1 MGDFFETNLDTVE
14 PFRVPGADSQSQFGP
29 GSEPCINTDSQK
41 GSNPFLSSHSE
52 SLNQFGSKLECLPGD
67 PIQCYNYRSE
77 SINCPGSES
86 INFPGSESV
95 NCPGSESV
103 NCPGSESIN
112 CPGSESMNCPGSE
125 SINCSGSG
133 ALKSNLEPKPCLAF
147 NPENRSCLETYS
159 EPGLKLRGSKIT
171 LLAQGP
177 SIVVLEDTEDG
188 NSQPSIPIT
197 TCNTPSPI
205 KSSNTSSLPP
215 CISPILYPVP
225 RPSYPVQYSDIYPEM
240 NESDPR
246 VQAVSNPEY
255 YVSTKT

>member
-86 INFPGSESV
+86 
-95 NCPGSESV
+95 
-103 NCPGSESIN
+103 
-112 CPGSESMNCPGSE
+112 MNCPGSE

-159 EPGLKLRGSKIT
+159 EPGLKLGGSKIT

-205 KSSNTSSLPP
+205 KTSNRSSLAP
-215 CISPILYPVP
+215 CISPILDPVP
-225 RPSYPVQYSDIYPEM
+225 RPSCPVQYSDIYPKM

>member
-14 PFRVPGADSQSQFGP
+14 PFRVPGADLPSQFGP

-52 SLNQFGSKLECLPGD
+52 SLNQFGSKFECLPGD

-86 INFPGSESV
+86 VI
-95 NCPGSESV
+95 CPGSESV

-112 CPGSESMNCPGSE
+112 CPGSESIYCSGSESINCPGSE
-125 SINCSGSG
+125 SINCPGSE

-147 NPENRSCLETYS
+147 NPENRCLETYS
-159 EPGLKLRGSKIT
+159 EPGLKLGGSKIT

-197 TCNTPSPI
+197 TCNTPSSI
-205 KSSNTSSLPP
+205 KTSNRSILAP
-215 CISPILYPVP
+215 CISPILDPVP

-240 NESDPR
+240 DESDPR

>member
-14 PFRVPGADSQSQFGP
+14 PFRVPGADLQSQFGP

-52 SLNQFGSKLECLPGD
+52 SLNQFGSKFECLPGD

-77 SINCPGSES
+77 SINCPGSE
-86 INFPGSESV
+86 
-95 NCPGSESV
+95 
-103 NCPGSESIN
+103 
-112 CPGSESMNCPGSE
+112 
-125 SINCSGSG
+125 

-147 NPENRSCLETYS
+147 NPENRCLETYS
-159 EPGLKLRGSKIT
+159 EPGLKLGGSKIT

-197 TCNTPSPI
+197 TCNTPSSI
-205 KSSNTSSLPP
+205 KTSNRSILAP
-215 CISPILYPVP
+215 CISPILDPVP

-240 NESDPR
+240 DESDPR

>member
-67 PIQCYNYRSE
+67 PIQCYNYR
-77 SINCPGSES
+77 
-86 INFPGSESV
+86 
-95 NCPGSESV
+95 
-103 NCPGSESIN
+103 SESIN

>member
-86 INFPGSESV
+86 
-95 NCPGSESV
+95 
-103 NCPGSESIN
+103 
-112 CPGSESMNCPGSE
+112 MNCPGSE

-159 EPGLKLRGSKIT
+159 EPGLKLGGSKIT

>member
-52 SLNQFGSKLECLPGD
+52 SLNQFGSKLECLPVD
-67 PIQCYNYRSE
+67 PIQCYNYR
-77 SINCPGSES
+77 
-86 INFPGSESV
+86 
-95 NCPGSESV
+95 
-103 NCPGSESIN
+103 SESIN

-205 KSSNTSSLPP
+205 KTSNRSSLAP
-215 CISPILYPVP
+215 CISPILDPVP
-225 RPSYPVQYSDIYPEM
+225 RPSCPVQYSDIYPKM